1 MSAAVDSRRRLDRA
15 AAFFLAGFVV
25 HNVDHVRRTL
35 DGITDHVVW
44 AGTGVAMLSA
54 VTLTLIVTR
63 HRLGPLVA
71 AGAGLYIAVGVSATH
86 LLPTWG
92 PMSDSLPNGDVDPF
106 TWIAVLFEIVGAI
119 VLGIVG
125 WSTYRAQQSRVS
137 VAVR

>member
-1 MSAAVDSRRRLDRA
+1 MRPLATSILAAL
-15 AAFFLAGFVV
+15 AF
-25 HNVDHVRRTL
+25 
-35 DGITDHVVW
+35 
-44 AGTGVAMLSA
+44 S
-54 VTLTLIVTR
+54 
-63 HRLGPLVA
+63 LGPLVA

-125 WSTYRAQQSRVS
+125 WSTYRVQRPRVS